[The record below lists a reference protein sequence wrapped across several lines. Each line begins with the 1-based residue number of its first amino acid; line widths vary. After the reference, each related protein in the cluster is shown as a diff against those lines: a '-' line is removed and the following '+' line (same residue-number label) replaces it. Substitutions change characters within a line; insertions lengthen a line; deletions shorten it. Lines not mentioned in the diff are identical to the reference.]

1 MLSAITTNQI
11 DEFRDLQIIETWG
24 AWQVVTALVQALSSG
39 SKTKPPTFNEYARA
53 YGLFEDEGESETRE
67 DIKARVRREKEEGLA
82 RAARVVALD
91 SK

>member
-1 MLSAITTNQI
+1 MDSISTNQI

-24 AWQVVTALVQALSSG
+24 AWQVVTALVQALAGG
-39 SKTKPPTFNEYARA
+39 SKTKSPTFNEYARA
-53 YGLFEDEGESETRE
+53 YGLFEDDGKSETQE
-67 DIKARVRREKEEGLA
+67 DVKARVRREKEEGLA